1 MKKVFIFLFLTA
13 VVIFQLNCGST
24 ASENSNK
31 GMPELILAN
40 TNSTPLTEAK
50 PQAQETPLPTF
61 TDAETA
67 LAEGKRLLDE
77 NKTEQSIEALKQAVK
92 LNHEAADAYFTLG
105 IAYSVLEKEK
115 ENTQTVEEEPTPT
128 PKKTP
133 VPKKG
138 KKEEFIP
145 TTDSDKA
152 FDKAAKIY
160 EKITKKEPKNDVA
173 FFNLGR
179 SYNKLNKDEEARK
192 ALSEAVKLK
201 ADDIEYQIELGAI
214 LNKLSE
220 YDEAVKVLKKAVSL
234 DENNSY
240 AQDLLAKAEAGQ
252 KRINFGI
259 KPKTPEPPQAAK
271 PKLDKPSGRP
281 TPPLKIETAPI
292 VKPTPNQ

>member
-1 MKKVFIFLFLTA
+1 MKKVFIILFLTA
-13 VVIFQLNCGST
+13 TVIFQLNCGST
-24 ASENSNK
+24 NSENSNS
-31 GMPELILAN
+31 AN
-40 TNSTPLTEAK
+40 TNSTPVVATNTNVQ
-50 PQAQETPLPTF
+50 PQETPLPTF
-61 TDAETA
+61 NDAETA
-67 LAEGKRLLDE
+67 LVEGKRLLDE
-77 NKTEQSIEALKQAVK
+77 NKTEQSIEALNQAVK
-92 LNHEAADAYFTLG
+92 LNPELADAYFTLG
-105 IAYSVLEKEK
+105 IAYSVLEKER

-145 TTDSDKA
+145 VTDSDKA

-179 SYNKLNKDEEARK
+179 SYNKLNKDEEARE

-201 ADDIEYQIELGAI
+201 PDDIEYQAELGAI

-220 YDEAVKVLKKAVSL
+220 YDEAVKVLKKAASL

-240 AQDLLAKAEAGQ
+240 VQDLLAKAEAGQ
-252 KRINFGI
+252 KRINFGL
-259 KPKTPEPPQAAK
+259 KPKTPEPPKQAGK
-271 PKLDKPSGRP
+271 PQATKPNQRP
-281 TPPLKIETAPI
+281 TPPLKIEEVPI
-292 VKPTPNQ
+292 PRPTTQP